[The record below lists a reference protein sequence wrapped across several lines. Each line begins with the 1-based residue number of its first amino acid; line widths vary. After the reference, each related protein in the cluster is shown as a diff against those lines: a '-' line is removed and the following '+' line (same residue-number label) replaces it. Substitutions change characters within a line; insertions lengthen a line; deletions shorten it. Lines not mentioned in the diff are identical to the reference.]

1 MVLVARRTQPSLA
14 EPSRS
19 EHLPPPPPPPPPPRA
34 PGARPP
40 PAPAP
45 RCQPNLPTMPG
56 APPASATP
64 QPHAAPSA
72 CSRRAATP
80 GMQVSEG
87 GPKAPTGR
95 EQALSSPVPA
105 PRPSPPALPGT
116 VSSRLQSPRAPF
128 HRALHPSAVLT
139 PSYPLGAA
147 VNVSAS
153 ASIPPL
159 AHPAASGILLPQVPF
174 PLWVL
179 PPNSMADLFLIF
191 PVRAAFQPCPG
202 SAGLWDWRDWG
213 LC

>member
-1 MVLVARRTQPSLA
+1 MANGGLSRAWPTDVRRRGGDQVVLVARRTQPSLA

-19 EHLPPPPPPPPPPRA
+19 EHLPPPLPPPPPPRA

-80 GMQVSEG
+80 DMQVSEG
-87 GPKAPTGR
+87 VPKAPTGR
-95 EQALSSPVPA
+95 EQALPSRLPA
-105 PRPSPPALPGT
+105 PRPSPPALPGA

-128 HRALHPSAVLT
+128 HRALHPLVQQST
-139 PSYPLGAA
+139 SPR
-147 VNVSAS
+147 
-153 ASIPPL
+153 
-159 AHPAASGILLPQVPF
+159 
-174 PLWVL
+174 L
-179 PPNSMADLFLIF
+179 PPSRL
-191 PVRAAFQPCPG
+191 
-202 SAGLWDWRDWG
+202 
-213 LC
+213 